1 MESKVAKLRVKPK
14 PFLFPEY
21 CKACG
26 RCIESCRFGCITE
39 GTEINP
45 ETGVAPVQIDLEKC
59 TACGLC
65 VSACPEP
72 FGLHLR
78 AVDVPEIDN
87 EALEGVHSFQ
97 EMVELFDKADYEL
110 EDPSELFGARETEA
124 PEPKAAPDQWV
135 DIEYDE
141 PLVLKGNYASAV
153 GAILAGCRHV
163 YGYPITPST
172 EGAELMAK
180 LQPLMDGVFFQ
191 AVSEVAT
198 VNMMYGTGGAGLP
211 CMTFTSSPG
220 FSLMLEGVS
229 YMVGAEVPAVFV
241 NVMRG
246 GPGLGN
252 IAPEQADIKLACRG
266 LGHGNSHAIVLT
278 PSTPQEMLDLTML
291 AFELTFKYR
300 NPVVIL
306 GDGYLGQ
313 MTGRV
318 NLPDRMKKPG
328 VPEWAVY
335 GDLSHRRNLICSIE
349 LSEPIQEQHN
359 IHLNEKY
366 ALIAANEQRADSFHT
381 EDAEILVVAANTPA
395 RMAKGAVQQ
404 LRDRGVKV
412 GLFRPLTVW
421 PFPIDL
427 LKPVLEHTRRIVV
440 VEASNG
446 QLEDEMRL
454 ALSKAGVT
462 PPPIDYVRH
471 FGGILPQ
478 EEEVVQKVLE
488 GEEVAS

>member
-14 PFLFPEY
+14 PFLYPEF

-26 RCIESCRFGCITE
+26 RCIEACRFGCIVE

-59 TACGLC
+59 SACGLC
-65 VSACPEP
+65 ISACPEP

-78 AVDVPEIDN
+78 VVDVEEI
-87 EALEGVHSFQ
+87 EPAALEGVHSFK
-97 EMVELFDKADYEL
+97 EMVELFDRADYEL
-110 EDPSELFGARETEA
+110 EDPSELFGPRETEA
-124 PEPKAAPDQWV
+124 PDPRPIPDEWV
-135 DIEYDE
+135 EIAHDE

-252 IAPEQADIKLACRG
+252 IAPEQTDIKLACRG
-266 LGHGNSHAIVLT
+266 LGHGNSHAIVLA
-278 PSTPQEMLDLTML
+278 PSTPQEMLDITML
-291 AFELTFKYR
+291 AFELAFKYR

-318 NLPDRMKKPG
+318 NLPEKMKKPG
-328 VPEWAVY
+328 IPEWAVY
-335 GDLSHRRNLICSIE
+335 GDLDHRGNLICSIL
-349 LSEPIQEQHN
+349 LSEPDLEKHN

-366 ALIAANEQRADSFHT
+366 ARMAAEEQRADLFHT
-381 EDAEILVVAANTPA
+381 EDAEILVVATNTPA
-395 RMAKGAVQQ
+395 RMAKGAVQE
-404 LRDRGVKV
+404 LRDRGVKA
-412 GLFRPLTVW
+412 GLFRPITVW

-427 LKPVLEHTRRIVV
+427 LKPALKHNRRIVV
-440 VEASNG
+440 VEASPG
-446 QLEDEMRL
+446 QLEDELRL
-454 ALSKAGVT
+454 ALSHAGIA
-462 PPPIDYVRH
+462 PPPIDHVRR

-478 EEEVVQKVLE
+478 QSEVVQGVLR
-488 GEEVAS
+488 GEEVAK

>member
-1 MESKVAKLRVKPK
+1 MESKVAKLKVKPK
-14 PFLFPEY
+14 PFLFPEF

-26 RCIESCRFGCITE
+26 RCIGACRFDCIVE

-45 ETGVAPVQIDLEKC
+45 ETGVAPIQLDLEKC
-59 TACGLC
+59 SGCGLC

-72 FGLHLR
+72 FGLHMR
-78 AVDVPEIDN
+78 ALSVDEIEND
-87 EALEGVHSFQ
+87 ALEGVHSFK

-110 EDPSELFGARETEA
+110 EDPSELFGPRETR
-124 PEPKAAPDQWV
+124 APDPKPIPDEWV
-135 DIEYDE
+135 TIEHDE

-153 GAILAGCRHV
+153 GAVLAGCRHV

-180 LQPLMDGVFFQ
+180 LQPLMDGIFFQ

-220 FSLMLEGVS
+220 FSLMLEGFS
-229 YMVGAEVPAVFV
+229 YMVGAEVPGVFV

-252 IAPEQADIKLACRG
+252 IAPEQSDIKLACRG

-318 NLPDRMKKPG
+318 NLPDKMKKPG
-328 VPEWAVY
+328 IPEWAVY
-335 GDLSHRRNLICSIE
+335 GDLNHRRNLICSIE

-366 ALIAANEQRADSFHT
+366 AAMTAAEQRADLFHT
-381 EDAEILVVAANTPA
+381 EDAETLVVATNTPA
-395 RMAKGAVQQ
+395 RMAKGAVQE
-404 LRDRGVKV
+404 LRDRGIKV
-412 GLFRPLTVW
+412 GLFRPITVW

-427 LKPVLEHTRRIVV
+427 IKPVLDRVNRIVV
-440 VEASNG
+440 VEASPG
-446 QLEDEMRL
+446 QLEDELRL
-454 ALSKAGVT
+454 ALSKAGIH
-462 PPPIDYVRH
+462 PPPIDHVRH
-471 FGGILPQ
+471 YGGILPQ
-478 EEEVVQKVLE
+478 QAEIVEMVLG
-488 GEEVAS
+488 GEEVAR